1 MKKSVITTT
10 TFNPSTGV
18 IDTGI
23 ENFDIRKLYAI
34 INQTA
39 KALIFATGVQGK
51 GFVSITGS
59 TIQLEVNTTSMNST
73 DKLQILYDEDSEE
86 AEWLENI
93 YMAVDQM
100 TFLQQL
106 RTTTNAL
113 RVSVAEG
120 NMGNIGTVTA
130 INNLASQ
137 GGFLNNQIVPSTVN
151 IGAIQS
157 NINNIIIT

>member
-18 IDTGI
+18 INTGI
-23 ENFDIRKLYAI
+23 DNFDIRKLYAI

-59 TIQLEVNTTSMNST
+59 TIQLEFNTTSMNST

-113 RVSVAEG
+113 RVSVSEG
-120 NMGNIGTVTA
+120 SLGTITAVTGLNA
-130 INNLASQ
+130 Q
-137 GGFLNNQIVPSTVN
+137 GGFFNNQVIPSTVN